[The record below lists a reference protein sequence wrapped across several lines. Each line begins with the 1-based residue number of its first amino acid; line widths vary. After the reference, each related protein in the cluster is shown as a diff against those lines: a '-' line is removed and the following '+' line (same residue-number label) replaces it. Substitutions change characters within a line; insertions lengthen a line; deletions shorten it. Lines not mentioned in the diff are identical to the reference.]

1 MGSVRCISAIV
12 FVFFTVAA
20 FGASPGSTR
29 PATTQ
34 ASTRPPTVGEL
45 GDLIKQL
52 EADQW
57 AARQHASDR
66 IALLG
71 EAARPELER
80 RLKAGPDAELAQAL
94 EDLLGRLDEDRRYG
108 PTLVTLR
115 LEKAP
120 AHEVFAALAS
130 QAKVSFNPAPE
141 TFWQSGD
148 EPRVTVDCKGEPF
161 WSCLQQICTQSKL
174 RMTGSSPAKP
184 IQIATADAN
193 LPAAPYAVAGPFLF
207 KVKQITNSR
216 SASFEG
222 ANDPNAV
229 SGCHISLFA
238 WGEPKLSQA
247 TWAIDQPEEIITDSG
262 TLPAS
267 ATQGSYNR
275 GGQVGSNFAGMM
287 SFRKDLPGT
296 RLIRVRTSAE
306 FTFVDKIEKLEVPN
320 VLAVGKAER
329 TIGGYVFQLK
339 AVNHVVDDR
348 YAFTVEIVRGN
359 HSVADFRAFQR
370 VLSRTQAT
378 LVDAEGKPLHLIG
391 GSGSSSFDKVS
402 QTTTLACSGG
412 QGPKVGAPTAFVW
425 EIPSHVKTLTYPVEF
440 KDLPLP

>member
-52 EADQW
+52 EAGQW

-80 RLKAGPDAELAQAL
+80 RLKAGPDAGLAQDL
-94 EDLLGRLDEDRRYG
+94 EDLLGRLDQDRRYG

-174 RMTGSSPAKP
+174 RMTGSSPGKP

-238 WGEPKLSQA
+238 WGEPKIPQA
-247 TWAIDQPEEIITDSG
+247 MWMIDRPDETFVDG
-262 TLPAS
+262 ATLPAS
-267 ATQGSYNR
+267 VTMGSYNR
-275 GGQVGSNFAGMM
+275 GGQVGSNFPGMM
-287 SFRKDLPGT
+287 TFRKDLPGK
-296 RLIRVRTSAE
+296 RLTRVRANAQ
-306 FTFVDKIEKLEVPN
+306 FTFVDKTEKFEVPN
-320 VLAVGKAER
+320 VMAAGQAER
-329 TIGGYVFQLK
+329 TIGGYVVQLK
-339 AVNHVVDDR
+339 GVNRMDDDR
-348 YAFTVEIVRGN
+348 YAFTVEITRGS
-359 HSVADFRAFQR
+359 HTVADFSAFQR
-370 VLSRTQAT
+370 ALSHSQAR
-378 LVDAEGKPLHLIG
+378 LLDSEGKPLNFNG
-391 GSGSSSFDKVS
+391 GSGSSSFDKLS
-402 QTTTLACSGG
+402 KTTSLTRSAG
-412 QGPKVGAPTAFVW
+412 QGPKVGEPTTFVW
-425 EIPSHVKTLTYPVEF
+425 EIPSHLKTVSFPVEL